1 MIICKDNPQCPNE
14 CSLTLTSVP
23 NVFKFVLLIILLLC
37 NGKMGK
43 LVNALLKGW
52 SLIFYGTATPIDKN
66 DPISVQIPPMQQ
78 HSMNNYPIIVLSKP
92 NGGKANR
99 KQHQQQ
105 KGVSTAPFVLVSPR
119 KNQKNSKNNG
129 GKNWKRTT
137 TVKPTQTNQS
147 TTPYYYI
154 DRSRKMETFWKVPV
168 TTPKP
173 LQQNNNNVYQKV
185 EKFVYD
191 KLPIKAP
198 KQVKENAFTTSDN
211 NFDRNENNPSPTSN
225 PNIPKLF
232 QKYEKVQ
239 EIYPEFHP
247 YDGPKYATRGPFALS
262 INGNGKPSR
271 ENSKSF
277 FFGDTQQYS
286 GSTAQ
291 KKSSLALT
299 SQQLRT
305 SNSRIPIQ
313 SNVKG

>member
-1 MIICKDNPQCPNE
+1 M
-14 CSLTLTSVP
+14 
-23 NVFKFVLLIILLLC
+23 
-37 NGKMGK
+37 
-43 LVNALLKGW
+43 NALLKGW

-66 DPISVQIPPMQQ
+66 DPVSVQVVPSQQ

-92 NGGKANR
+92 NGGKGNR
-99 KQHQQQ
+99 KQHQQ

-119 KNQKNSKNNG
+119 KNQKNQKNNS

-137 TVKPTQTNQS
+137 TVKPIQTNQS
-147 TTPYYYI
+147 TTPYYYV
-154 DRSRKMETFWKVPV
+154 DRNRKLETFWKVPA

-173 LQQNNNNVYQKV
+173 LQIGNNVYQKGD
-185 EKFVYD
+185 KFVYD

-198 KQVKENAFTTSDN
+198 KQVKENAFTTAD
-211 NFDRNENNPSPTSN
+211 FDRNEKIHPPPTSN

-247 YDGPKYATRGPFALS
+247 YDGPKYQSVTRGPFAVS

-277 FFGDTQQYS
+277 FFGDTQQYPA
-286 GSTAQ
+286 STAQ

-305 SNSRIPIQ
+305 SNARIPNQ

>member
-1 MIICKDNPQCPNE
+1 M
-14 CSLTLTSVP
+14 
-23 NVFKFVLLIILLLC
+23 
-37 NGKMGK
+37 
-43 LVNALLKGW
+43 LKGW

-66 DPISVQIPPMQQ
+66 DPVSIQIVPPQQ

-92 NGGKANR
+92 NGGKGNR
-99 KQHQQQ
+99 KQHQQ
-105 KGVSTAPFVLVSPR
+105 KGVSTPPFVLVSPR
-119 KNQKNSKNNG
+119 KNQKNSKNNS

-137 TVKPTQTNQS
+137 TIKPMQVNQS
-147 TTPYYYI
+147 TTPYYYV
-154 DRSRKMETFWKVPV
+154 DRSRKFETFWKVPA

-173 LQQNNNNVYQKV
+173 LQQINNNVYQKGD
-185 EKFVYD
+185 KFVYD
-191 KLPIKAP
+191 KIPIKAP
-198 KQVKENAFTTSDN
+198 KQVKENAFTTSD
-211 NFDRNENNPSPTSN
+211 FDRSVFLPSPTSN

-247 YDGPKYATRGPFALS
+247 YDGPKFPTRGPFALS

-286 GSTAQ
+286 ASTAQ

-305 SNSRIPIQ
+305 SNSRIPVQ
-313 SNVKG
+313 SKVKG